1 MSNKGKDQL
10 FKASGASQPISVE
23 GVDTKKAQKIS
34 LAPCPKQQLALE
46 ASSVLTPLTPQ
57 TPSLDVTE
65 QQQDDRQTCILQQRI
80 AKVKRHSADISKQL
94 DKLHSLSDSPTD
106 NGSE

>member
-1 MSNKGKDQL
+1 MSDKGKDEL
-10 FKASGASQPISVE
+10 FTASGVSQAVNVAGAS
-23 GVDTKKAQKIS
+23 GNTGRKIS
-34 LAPCPKQQLALE
+34 LAPCRKEQLAFE
-46 ASSVLTPLTPQ
+46 ASSPLKPISPTASVL
-57 TPSLDVTE
+57 D
-65 QQQDDRQTCILQQRI
+65 QQPDDGHFCLLQQRL

>member
-1 MSNKGKDQL
+1 MSDNGKDEL
-10 FKASGASQPISVE
+10 FTASGVSQAVNV
-23 GVDTKKAQKIS
+23 GGTCGNTARKIS
-34 LAPCPKQQLALE
+34 LAPCPKEQLNFD
-46 ASSVLTPLTPQ
+46 ASSPLKPIS
-57 TPSLDVTE
+57 PPASAPN
-65 QQQDDRQTCILQQRI
+65 QQPDDGQICMMQQRL